1 MTPIVEQVHAE
12 FAERIE
18 MDAAIPVKK
27 PKGSVSAAASQAWN
41 AAKKTASPS
50 H

>member
-1 MTPIVEQVHAE
+1 VDQVHAE
-12 FAERIE
+12 WTERIE
-18 MDAAIPVKK
+18 MDAAVPVKK
-27 PKGSVSAAASQAWN
+27 SKTSVSAAASQAWQ